1 MQGSLVAPI
10 AIGAST
16 SHPFTLEVA
25 HHLASV
31 YILYSAVLD
40 KFYIG
45 SCKEF
50 PNRFDQH
57 LSHYFPGAFTSK
69 TQDWSVYMLID
80 DLSYNMARKI
90 ESHIKNMKS
99 RKFIENLKKYPSIL
113 ENLLKK
119 YPE

>member
-1 MQGSLVAPI
+1 MQGSLVRSDSYRSQYVP
-10 AIGAST
+10 
-16 SHPFTLEVA
+16 PFHLKVA

-50 PNRFDQH
+50 PNRFEQH

-80 DLSYNMARKI
+80 NLSYKVARKI
-90 ESHIKNMKS
+90 ESHIKNM
-99 RKFIENLKKYPSIL
+99 
-113 ENLLKK
+113 
-119 YPE
+119 